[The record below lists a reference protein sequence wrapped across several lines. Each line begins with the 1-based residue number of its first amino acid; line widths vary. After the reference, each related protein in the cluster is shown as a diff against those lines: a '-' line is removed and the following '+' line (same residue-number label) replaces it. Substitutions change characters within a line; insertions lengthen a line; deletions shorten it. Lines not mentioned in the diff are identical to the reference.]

1 MTGAEAAVTH
11 FAGRLGQLEPFD
23 ESASDWASY
32 EERLT
37 SFLIVNRV
45 PDGDKVHAFLSIIG
59 PKTYGLLKSLTA
71 PELPSTKSFEDLKK
85 VLSDHLSPKPS
96 VIGERAKFHRR
107 CQREGESLS
116 SYVAELRKLSQTCEF
131 GSALDESLR
140 DRFVCGLLREDI
152 QRVLFTEDSKLTFQK
167 AVERALAMEAAKK
180 SAAEARGTDAAVGD
194 VHKVQAETQKTCK
207 SCFRCGS
214 PKHTSE
220 ACPHLDA
227 TCFSCNKKGHIQ
239 RACRSSGKTFSKKK
253 QTKKNVKMLTVV
265 ARKAS
270 TLSLNGVSAA
280 QSDPVTVQMTIDG
293 VLVNMELDTGA
304 AVSVMSKTQFRQLFP
319 SAVLE
324 PTTVKLRTYTGA
336 LVRPQGVSS
345 VNVQHGDHSAI
356 LPLYVVDHKGPPLL
370 GREWLHAVRL
380 EWAKIWNLNNITR
393 TFATSD
399 TESAHKAYR
408 QRRRRLTH
416 SSRLQPLKTGSSCS
430 RSWESSIS
438 TASSFLT

>member
-1 MTGAEAAVTH
+1 
-11 FAGRLGQLEPFD
+11 
-23 ESASDWASY
+23 
-32 EERLT
+32 
-37 SFLIVNRV
+37 
-45 PDGDKVHAFLSIIG
+45 
-59 PKTYGLLKSLTA
+59 
-71 PELPSTKSFEDLKK
+71 
-85 VLSDHLSPKPS
+85 
-96 VIGERAKFHRR
+96 
-107 CQREGESLS
+107 
-116 SYVAELRKLSQTCEF
+116 
-131 GSALDESLR
+131 
-140 DRFVCGLLREDI
+140 
-152 QRVLFTEDSKLTFQK
+152 
-167 AVERALAMEAAKK
+167 
-180 SAAEARGTDAAVGD
+180 
-194 VHKVQAETQKTCK
+194 
-207 SCFRCGS
+207 
-214 PKHTSE
+214 
-220 ACPHLDA
+220 
-227 TCFSCNKKGHIQ
+227 
-239 RACRSSGKTFSKKK
+239 
-253 QTKKNVKMLTVV
+253 MLTVV
-265 ARKAS
+265 SRKAS

-319 SAVLE
+319 SAVVE

-336 LVRPQGVSS
+336 LVGPQGVSS

-399 TESAHKAYR
+399 TESAHKASR

-416 SSRLQPLKTGSSCS
+416 SSRLQPLKIGSSCS